1 MKTHDKQGR
10 RWTAYFTAGVVC
22 LAIALFLAANALA
35 SLRAA
40 VDLLDIRDRIS
51 RTHEIIEELQNVET
65 LVKDADI
72 EARGYLLTG
81 HQEFL
86 DPYRTA
92 VGRIQA
98 RLRVLNVMA
107 ASDPDPLSR
116 LPELERLVVE
126 RIDFISRQL
135 ESHESEGSQ
144 VAARQA
150 IAAGDARFSM
160 SEIRRVLHSM
170 QRMERATLEQRKV
183 EASEATR
190 VAAMTFLRVNL
201 TALTILVLAYF
212 LAVSHLRR
220 RERAREQIQAA
231 YNELEE
237 RVRERTLDLARAN
250 EELNKDIELRKKM
263 AEEREEL
270 VKKMMAALAEVKT
283 LSGLLPMCSKCKS
296 IRDDRGYWKR
306 IEAYIGE
313 HSDAQ
318 FSHGLCPKC
327 ASDLYPDIF
336 TDKTR
341 SGRG

>member
-1 MKTHDKQGR
+1 MHTILQQR
-10 RWTAYFTAGVVC
+10 SRWTAPFTAGVVC

-40 VDLLDIRDRIS
+40 VDLLEIRDRIAW
-51 RTHEIIEELQNVET
+51 THEVIEELQDVAS
-65 LVKDADI
+65 LVKDADM
-72 EARGYLLTG
+72 EARAYALTG
-81 HQEFL
+81 QPEFL
-86 DPYRTA
+86 EPHRIA
-92 VGRIQA
+92 VARIQS
-98 RLRVLNVMA
+98 RLRALKAMA
-107 ASDPDPLSR
+107 ASDPAPLAQ
-116 LPELERLVVE
+116 LPELERLVVS
-126 RIDFISRQL
+126 RVDFITHQI
-135 ESHESEGSQ
+135 EVQEAEG
-144 VAARQA
+144 RQA
-150 IAAGDARFSM
+150 AAQQALAADDARYSM
-160 SEIRRVLHSM
+160 DQIQRVLQDM
-170 QRMERATLEQRKV
+170 EQLERATLEQRKKD
-183 EASEATR
+183 ASEATR
-190 VAAMTFLRVNL
+190 VAALTFLRVNA
-201 TALTILVLAYF
+201 TALVVLLLAYF
-212 LAVSHLRR
+212 LAISYLRR

-306 IEAYIGE
+306 IEAYISE

-336 TDKTR
+336 SDKTR